1 VTSGPD
7 HAGMTSKLRI
17 RLALAAGVTTAVI
30 GTGLLPAVAGAN
42 ASCGITWG
50 SLAKSAPHMTGA
62 ALTGVRAGHHDCYDR
77 LVVDLAGNPAAGYDV
92 RYIDPPYR
100 ADGSG
105 AALFVAGGAVLQVI
119 VRAPAYDD
127 AGAIT
132 VPWRGAGT
140 VITRP
145 DQFDARGFTTFE
157 DLVWGGSFEGQ
168 SSFGLGVRARL
179 PFRVLQLDGPGDGT
193 RLVVDLAH
201 RW

>member
-1 VTSGPD
+1 
-7 HAGMTSKLRI
+7 MTSRLRF
-17 RLALAAGVTTAVI
+17 RLLLAAGITTAVI

-42 ASCGITWG
+42 VSCGITWG
-50 SLAKSAPHMTGA
+50 SLAKSAPEMTGA
-62 ALTGVRAGHHDCYDR
+62 ALTGARAGHHECYDR
-77 LVVDLAGNPAAGYDV
+77 LVFDVAGHPAAGYDV
-92 RYIDPPYR
+92 RYIEPPYR

-105 AALFVAGGAVLQVI
+105 DPLFVAGGAVLQVI
-119 VRAPAYDD
+119 VRAPAYDAD
-127 AGAIT
+127 GNPT
-132 VPWRGAGT
+132 TPWRGAGT

-179 PFRVLQLDGPGDGT
+179 PFRVFQLDGPGDGT
-193 RLVVDLAH
+193 RLVVDVAH

>member
-1 VTSGPD
+1 MTSG
-7 HAGMTSKLRI
+7 TRI
-17 RLALAAGVTTAVI
+17 RLTLAAGLAAAAL

-42 ASCGITWG
+42 PYCGITWG
-50 SLAKSAPHMTGA
+50 SLAKSTPQMTGA

-77 LVVDLAGNPAAGYDV
+77 LVVDRAGHPAAGYDV

-105 AALFVAGGAVLQVI
+105 DALFVAGGAVLQVV
-119 VRAPAYDD
+119 VRAPAYDTS
-127 AGAIT
+127 GVPT

-140 VITRP
+140 VIIRP
-145 DQFDARGFTTFE
+145 DQFDDRGFPTFE

-179 PFRVLQLDGPGDGT
+179 PFRVFQLDGPGDGS
-193 RLVVDLAH
+193 RLVVDVAH